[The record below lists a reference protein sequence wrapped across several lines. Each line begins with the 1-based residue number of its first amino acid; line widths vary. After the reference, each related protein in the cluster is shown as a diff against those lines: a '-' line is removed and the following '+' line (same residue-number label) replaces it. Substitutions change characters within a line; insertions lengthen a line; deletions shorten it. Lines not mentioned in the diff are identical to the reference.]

1 MITITTVLKTGNYY
15 DYTWVD
21 KMKRSLD
28 RHMSMPF
35 RFYPLTDFN
44 HPYNSYNLEYNN
56 PGYWN
61 KIELF
66 KPGLFTG
73 QTLYIDLDNV
83 ITGDLS
89 KLINS
94 VAGHKFVMNRNDP
107 TQHSFNPLP
116 SSCIMY
122 WETDMSH
129 LWKTWISNTSKYWQN
144 KYSGGSLGDQAFI
157 RENTLIE
164 FKLIPELS
172 PEENKKII
180 YVKSSKRYKDV
191 ENAIMYVFSAK
202 QKPFNTKIQKVI
214 DEWTD

>member
-1 MITITTVLKTGNYY
+1 MITITTVLKTGKYY

-28 RHMSMPF
+28 RHMSIPF
-35 RFYPLTDFN
+35 RFCPLTDVT
-44 HPYNSYNLEYNN
+44 HDYESYNLEYDN

-66 KPGLFTG
+66 KPGLYKGPTC
-73 QTLYIDLDNV
+73 YIDLDNV

-89 KLINS
+89 RLIYS
-94 VAGHKFVMNRNDP
+94 VAGNKFVMHRNDP
-107 TQHSFNPLP
+107 TKHSLNPQP

-122 WETDMSH
+122 WESDMSY
-129 LWKTWISNTSKYWQN
+129 LWNIWISKSPTYWQN

-157 RENTLIE
+157 RENITE
-164 FKLIPELS
+164 FELFPDLS
-172 PEENKKII
+172 PGQTKKII
-180 YVKSSKRYKDV
+180 HTKSFKRNKDV

-214 DEWTD
+214 DEWAD